1 MCIRDRYQRRVH
13 GIFISRKSFV
23 MESLR
28 LGFEIALKN
37 KLAQKTSSLQSEETL
52 LMKCFKYFDTDNDG
66 YLSMNEWFK
75 SIEKIGV
82 VVPTLEDLKQLFLCY
97 DASREGKIEC
107 KAFCDCIFRHSTIK
121 PVSQQVACLL
131 YTSPSPRDLSTSR
144 MPSSA

>member
-1 MCIRDRYQRRVH
+1 
-13 GIFISRKSFV
+13 

-37 KLAQKTSSLQSEETL
+37 KLSQKTSSLQSEETL

-82 VVPTLEDLKQLFLCY
+82 VVPTLEDLKQLFLYY
-97 DASREGKIEC
+97 DKARENRIEC
-107 KAFCDCIFRHSTIK
+107 KAFCDCIFRPSTAK
-121 PVSQQVACLL
+121 LPSQQA
-131 YTSPSPRDLSTSR
+131 SPAKIQEESEDKSR
-144 MPSSA
+144 YH